1 MKFHN
6 TEKKACWRGFPVEMN
21 MIDLI
26 HNKLNLIHNYVK
38 DSNTMAWH
46 MNFCNSHIPIVY
58 IS

>member
-1 MKFHN
+1 MLG
-6 TEKKACWRGFPVEMN
+6 GFSVEMN

-26 HNKLNLIHNYVK
+26 NNKLNLIHNYVK